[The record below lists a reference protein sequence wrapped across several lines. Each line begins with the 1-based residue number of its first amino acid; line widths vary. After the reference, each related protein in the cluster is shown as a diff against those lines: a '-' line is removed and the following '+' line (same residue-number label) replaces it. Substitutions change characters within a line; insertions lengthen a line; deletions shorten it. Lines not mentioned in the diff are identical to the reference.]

1 MSRDAADPAGL
12 GRGRLT
18 RWLPVL
24 WQAPAVPPR
33 TPPFELREGTTARR
47 FLLRVMFSANRFTLA
62 AVACFVAAQIGES
75 LVPVVMGVAIDRALA
90 RGDVAQLVLWLAVLA
105 GVFLVVSASRTSWS
119 WRASSGCS
127 IACAPRS
134 PPACSIPRPVTA
146 ARPTAGSSP
155 S

>member
-105 GVFLVVSASRTSWS
+105 GVFLVVATGQR
-119 WRASSGCS
+119 CS